1 MNRKIIFFNTEN
13 KGKYEYEPSTK
24 KEYEKI
30 KQEIE
35 EDLENFY
42 LGDGSLDDEIHLCKL
57 GDDKVVNATYRLIR
71 LNESLKFS
79 YSNFSLDKYIEK
91 YSDNSVE
98 NSLIELNNTLKARND
113 KGEKLLI
120 MGINLIILGFL
131 FSKIVAL
138 LK

>member
-1 MNRKIIFFNTEN
+1 MNKKIIFFNTEN
-13 KGKYEYEPSTK
+13 KGKYEYEPKTK

-30 KQEIE
+30 KKEIE
-35 EDLENFY
+35 EDLSTFY

-79 YSNFSLDKYIEK
+79 YPNFSLDKYIEK

-98 NSLIELNNTLKARND
+98 NSLIDLNNTLKMRND

>member
-1 MNRKIIFFNTEN
+1 MNTKIIFFNTEN

-35 EDLENFY
+35 EDLGNFY
-42 LGDGSLDDEIHLCKL
+42 LGDGSLDEEIHLCKL

-79 YSNFSLDKYIEK
+79 YPNFSLDKYIEK

-98 NSLIELNNTLKARND
+98 NSLIDLNNTLKTRND

>member
-1 MNRKIIFFNTEN
+1 MNKKIIFFNTEN
-13 KGKYEYEPSTK
+13 KGKYEYEPTTK
-24 KEYEKI
+24 KEYNKI
-30 KQEIE
+30 KKEIE
-35 EDLENFY
+35 EDLNTFY
-42 LGDGSLDDEIHLCKL
+42 LGDGSLDEEIHLCKL

-79 YSNFSLDKYIEK
+79 YPNFSLDKYIEK
-91 YSDNSVE
+91 YSDSSVE
-98 NSLIELNNTLKARND
+98 NSLIELNNTLKMRNN
-113 KGEKLLI
+113 KGEKFLI

>member
-1 MNRKIIFFNTEN
+1 MNKKIIFFNTEN
-13 KGKYEYEPSTK
+13 KGKYEYEPTTK
-24 KEYEKI
+24 KEYNKI
-30 KQEIE
+30 KKEIE
-35 EDLENFY
+35 EDLNTFY
-42 LGDGSLDDEIHLCKL
+42 LGDGSLDEEIHLCKL

-79 YSNFSLDKYIEK
+79 YPNFSLDKYIEK
-91 YSDNSVE
+91 YSDSSVE
-98 NSLIELNNTLKARND
+98 NSLIELNNTLKMKNN
-113 KGEKLLI
+113 KGEKFLI

>member
-1 MNRKIIFFNTEN
+1 MNKKIIFFNTEN
-13 KGKYEYEPSTK
+13 KGKYEYEPTTK
-24 KEYEKI
+24 KEYNKI
-30 KQEIE
+30 KKEIE
-35 EDLENFY
+35 EDLNTFY
-42 LGDGSLDDEIHLCKL
+42 LGDGSLDEEIHLCKL

-79 YSNFSLDKYIEK
+79 YPNFSLDKYIEK
-91 YSDNSVE
+91 HSDSSVE
-98 NSLIELNNTLKARND
+98 NSLIELNNTLKMKNN
-113 KGEKLLI
+113 KGEKFLI